1 MKRAPGK
8 RFCVFCLPPLGVCLR
23 SYPHGRAA
31 FPTCWLRS
39 ASAGLGAVP
48 GLRETH
54 LRTRRALPSNPPG
67 GHTCKPAEDPTSLG
81 LGGMEA
87 CMALEGGRERGREA
101 LTQTRRLE
109 QVQEELVLG
118 LVFKAEAE
126 SEWLRSLTCPH
137 LSQWVKSQAPRP
149 GGTVS
154 DSPQISSVTQT
165 CSLGSPAGNA
175 PTSSRTPPALCACG
189 MAFLLAVLVV

>member
-1 MKRAPGK
+1 MKRASRK
-8 RFCVFCLPPLGVCLR
+8 RFCVFCLPPLGVCIC
-23 SYPHGRAA
+23 SYPHDRAA
-31 FPTCWLRS
+31 FLTCWLTS

-54 LRTRRALPSNPPG
+54 PRTRPALPSNPPG
-67 GHTCKPAEDPTSLG
+67 GHSCKPAEDPTFLG

-87 CMALEGGRERGREA
+87 CMALEGGKKRGREA

-137 LSQWVKSQAPRP
+137 LSQWVKSQASRP

-154 DSPQISSVTQT
+154 DSPQMSSVTQT
-165 CSLGSPAGNA
+165 SSLGSPAGNA
-175 PTSSRTPPALCACG
+175 PTSSRTPPVLCACG
-189 MAFLLAVLVV
+189 MAFLLAVLVI